1 MARGREVDDGETAKA
16 ERDAVAVIEPFA
28 GVVGTAMDDAV
39 HHRRD
44 RGAPFVAAET
54 SAEESCQPAHTL
66 VIERRI
72 LARVQ
77 SELIIWGAS
86 GHARVVADIVR
97 CENRYSI
104 AGFLDDLHPERAGET
119 FEGAPIRGGREQLV
133 GGGRLARLAGGTP
146 APLVIIAFGDCAA
159 RLEAARFV
167 AAKGLEL
174 AKAIHPSAVIAASA
188 RIGAGSV
195 VAANAVVNPGA
206 VVGANAIINT
216 AASVDHD
223 CVIGDGAHICPGVR
237 LAGNVRVGEA
247 SWIGIGAVVADGR
260 TIGSGCVIGAGAV
273 VVSDIPDGVVAFGV
287 PARVTRRNA

>member
-1 MARGREVDDGETAKA
+1 VE
-16 ERDAVAVIEPFA
+16 
-28 GVVGTAMDDAV
+28 
-39 HHRRD
+39 
-44 RGAPFVAAET
+44 
-54 SAEESCQPAHTL
+54 
-66 VIERRI
+66 
-72 LARVQ
+72 

-97 CENRYSI
+97 CENRYRI

-119 FEGAPIRGGREQLV
+119 FEGAPILGGREQLEK
-133 GGGRLARLAGGTP
+133 GGGRLARQAGGTP
-146 APLVIIAFGDCAA
+146 APLVIIAFGDCTA

-167 AAKGLEL
+167 IAKGLEL
-174 AKAIHPSAVIAASA
+174 ATAIHPSAVIAASA

-206 VVGANAIINT
+206 VVGENAIINT

-223 CVIGDGAHICPGVR
+223 CVIGDGVHICPGVH

-247 SWIGIGAVVADGR
+247 SWIGIGATVADGR
-260 TIGSGCVIGAGAV
+260 TIGGGTIIGAGAV
-273 VVSDIPDGVVAFGV
+273 VVEDIPGGVVAFGV

>member
-1 MARGREVDDGETAKA
+1 
-16 ERDAVAVIEPFA
+16 
-28 GVVGTAMDDAV
+28 
-39 HHRRD
+39 
-44 RGAPFVAAET
+44 
-54 SAEESCQPAHTL
+54 L

-72 LARVQ
+72 LACVQ

-119 FEGAPIRGGREQLV
+119 FEGAPILGGRD
-133 GGGRLARLAGGTP
+133 RLDGLHSA
-146 APLVIIAFGDCAA
+146 VIIAFGDCAA

-206 VVGANAIINT
+206 VVGENAIINT

-223 CVIGDGAHICPGVR
+223 CAIGDGAHICPGVH

-247 SWIGIGAVVADGR
+247 TWIGIGATVADGR
-260 TIGSGCVIGAGAV
+260 TIGSGTIVGAGAV
-273 VVSDIPDGVVAFGV
+273 VVSDIPGGVVAFGV